1 MRNRI
6 RLSDMIKGFAV
17 AGAIML
23 LILIVIEGN
32 RLCAAGRIEDALILV
47 CLGTPILSLGFFF
60 FFAGLGEIV
69 EKICSAARER
79 FNDKDEL

>member
-17 AGAIML
+17 VGAIML

-60 FFAGLGEIV
+60 SFAGLGVIV
-69 EKICSAARER
+69 EKVCGAAREHS
-79 FNDKDEL
+79 DDQDEL